1 MTFERNTDEWW
12 AALDGYVQS
21 RQDKPFGWGTQ
32 DCCTF
37 AADWVTLATGTD
49 PMVDLR
55 GLDSALAA
63 HRKLDELGG
72 MLAAVDAR
80 MGDHIP
86 GLMAQAGDVAMVTL
100 ESGAKAMALCLG
112 AWLCIPA
119 DSGLMTL
126 PITSAE
132 AAWRV

>member
-1 MTFERNTDEWW
+1 MTLQRNTDEWW
-12 AALDGYVQS
+12 AALDSYVQS
-21 RQDKPFGWGTQ
+21 RQDTPFAWGVQ

-49 PMVDLR
+49 PMQDLR

-63 HRKLDELGG
+63 HRKLDDLGG
-72 MLAAVDAR
+72 MLAAVDSR
-80 MGDHIP
+80 MGDHIAGP
-86 GLMAQAGDVAMVTL
+86 MAQAGDVVMVTL
-100 ESGAKAMALCLG
+100 ESGVKAMALCLG

-119 DSGLMTL
+119 ENGLVML
-126 PITSAE
+126 PITNAE